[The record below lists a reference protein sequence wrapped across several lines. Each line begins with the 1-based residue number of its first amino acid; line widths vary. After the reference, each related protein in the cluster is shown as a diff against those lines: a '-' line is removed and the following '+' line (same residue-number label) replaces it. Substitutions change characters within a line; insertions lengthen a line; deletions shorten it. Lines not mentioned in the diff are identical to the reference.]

1 MKSRIESNNEERE
14 MERDYAESIT
24 EIAEDTQ
31 SLSGSDENEIHDLL
45 AGYVDKN
52 GVCHKTFT
60 IREMTGAD
68 EEYINRA
75 DIKSN
80 GARVITALLSRCVLS
95 VGTLTKKSVGNPK
108 EWENIFK
115 EMLSGDRDIIM
126 LAIRRESVGD
136 TIEVTHTCPN
146 PDCKAKLKTV
156 VSIDE
161 LAINEFDGIR
171 EIPFELP
178 KGYRDRKGE
187 FHKKGIMRRP
197 NGLDGELLT
206 PLAKNNLA
214 KAETT
219 LLTRICRFED
229 GTHIDESIMSGLTKK
244 DRDYLLNILNDHP
257 MGVDMTVDVMCDRC
271 GEYFKGNLN
280 QSNFM

>member
-24 EIAEDTQ
+24 EIADTQ
-31 SLSGSDENEIHDLL
+31 PLSNSDETEIHDLL
-45 AGYVDKN
+45 AGYVDKD

-68 EEYINRA
+68 EEYIHRA

-146 PDCKAKLKTV
+146 PDCKAKLKTM
-156 VSIDE
+156 VSLDE
-161 LAINEFDGIR
+161 LVINEFDGIR

-178 KGYRDRKGE
+178 KGYKDRKGE

-229 GTHIDESIMSGLTKK
+229 GTHIDESIMSGLTKR
-244 DRDYLLNILNDHP
+244 DRDYLLSVLNDHP

-280 QSNFM
+280 QSNFI

>member
-31 SLSGSDENEIHDLL
+31 SLSGSDENEVHDLL
-45 AGYVDKN
+45 AGYVDKD

-115 EMLSGDRDIIM
+115 DMLSGDRDIIM
-126 LAIRRESVGD
+126 LAIRRESIGD

-156 VSIDE
+156 VSLDE

-171 EIPFELP
+171 EMPFELP

-229 GTHIDESIMSGLTKK
+229 GTHIDESIMSGLTKR
-244 DRDYLLNILNDHP
+244 DRDYLLSVLNDHP

-280 QSNFM
+280 QSNFI

>member
-31 SLSGSDENEIHDLL
+31 SLSGSDENEVNDLL
-45 AGYVDKN
+45 AGYVDKD

-115 EMLSGDRDIIM
+115 DMLSGDRDIIM
-126 LAIRRESVGD
+126 LAIRRESIGD

-156 VSIDE
+156 VSLDE

-171 EIPFELP
+171 EMPFELP

-229 GTHIDESIMSGLTKK
+229 GTHIDESIMSGLTKR
-244 DRDYLLNILNDHP
+244 DRDYLLSVLNDHP

-280 QSNFM
+280 QSNFI

>member
-24 EIAEDTQ
+24 EIADTQ
-31 SLSGSDENEIHDLL
+31 SLSSSDETEIHDLL
-45 AGYVDKN
+45 AGYVDKD

-68 EEYINRA
+68 EEYIHRA

-146 PDCKAKLKTV
+146 PDCKAKLKTML
-156 VSIDE
+156 SLDE
-161 LAINEFDGIR
+161 LVINEFDGIR

-178 KGYRDRKGE
+178 KGYKDRKGE

-229 GTHIDESIMSGLTKK
+229 GTHIDESIMSGLTKR
-244 DRDYLLNILNDHP
+244 DRDYLLSVLNDHP

-280 QSNFM
+280 QSNFI